1 LNPLQRWRLVKYC
14 EAHELDTHL
23 IDDEISYSEN
33 MAYLRTLVP
42 EERDADKRMDEWE
55 AKIAQ
60 QLTEHILDEVV
71 MDLRAGKGPRP
82 GEAPKAYEF
91 SLKEFSQT
99 LFWVKCL
106 PNAGQTISGRGIL
119 NLRGS
124 MGTTGLLDSEEV
136 TAYFCNR
143 CGYVGFYSGK
153 R

>member
-1 LNPLQRWRLVKYC
+1 LNPLQRWRLIKYC
-14 EAHELDTHL
+14 EEHELDTHL

-33 MAYLRTLVP
+33 MTYLRTLVP

-82 GEAPKAYEF
+82 GQAPKTYEF

-99 LFWVKCL
+99 LFL
-106 PNAGQTISGRGIL
+106 G
-119 NLRGS
+119 
-124 MGTTGLLDSEEV
+124 
-136 TAYFCNR
+136 
-143 CGYVGFYSGK
+143 
-153 R
+153 